1 MASYLWTFQPRWYQ
15 DPIDCSDSMLGVL
28 VVGAIGDIKEPQKG
42 KMAPS
47 FSVLCLNP
55 ALEHVAYHS
64 LPLTLPSVPNIQFM
78 SFSIGPN
85 SQAQQTR
92 TSSNEELFPAE

>member
-42 KMAPS
+42 KVAPS

-55 ALEHVAYHS
+55 ALEQVAYHS

>member
-1 MASYLWTFQPRWYQ
+1 
-15 DPIDCSDSMLGVL
+15 MLDIL

-55 ALEHVAYHS
+55 ALNDKHVAYHA
-64 LPLTLPSVPNIQFM
+64 LPLTLPPVPNIQFM
-78 SFSIGPN
+78 SFSIGLN

-92 TSSNEELFPAE
+92 TSSNEELSPAE